1 MARPPELGSPRPY
14 RPPRRERMALSNG
27 LKVVLVEDRRFPLVT
42 VRVGARGGAAHTA
55 RESAGLSD
63 ALADLVTEGAGDL
76 SARRV
81 AEEAESFGGEVE
93 ASAGKDNTVL
103 RAYGLA
109 EHAPRLFA
117 LLGLVARS
125 PAFPED
131 EVDLRKRNMLE
142 ELALMRSQPEFP
154 ARAAFMR
161 RVYGSHP
168 YGIEVPSEEDIG
180 RISRRGLKGL
190 HGRLFA
196 AENCV
201 LTVAGAVGAEELLEL
216 AERHLGGLPRTA
228 ASPLAGV
235 PEPSE
240 PEPPRGAVLCD
251 RPGSD
256 QSVLYVGHRGV
267 PRLHPD
273 YMRLLLANQVLG
285 GSFAARLMADL
296 REEKG
301 WTYGVYSRLVPRRS
315 GGEFVVTTEVRTDAT
330 ADSVE
335 AVLRHIERLREEPAE
350 AWELEQA
357 KSTLIGRFV
366 RALETQDGLADAVT
380 DLELADLPKDA
391 LETYVDRVQAV
402 SLEDVL
408 RAARERLD
416 PGRMT
421 VAVTG
426 DAAQVEKGLERVLG
440 APVLRADHDG
450 RF

>member
-1 MARPPELGSPRPY
+1 MSRPPALGSPRPY
-14 RPPRRERMALSNG
+14 LPPKRERLSLSNG
-27 LKVVLVEDRRFPLVT
+27 LKVVLVEDRRFPLIT
-42 VRVGARGGAAHTA
+42 VRLGARGGAAHVA
-55 RESAGLSD
+55 RESAALAD
-63 ALADLVTEGAGDL
+63 ALADLATEGAGSL
-76 SARRV
+76 SARGV
-81 AEEAESFGGEVE
+81 AEEAESFGGEIE

-109 EHAPRLFA
+109 EHADRLFA

-125 PAFPED
+125 PSFPED

-168 YGIEVPSEEDIG
+168 YGAEVPTEEDIG
-180 RISRRGLKGL
+180 RIRREGLQGL
-190 HGRLFA
+190 HRRLFA

-201 LTVAGAVGAEELLEL
+201 LAVAGAVGAAELRKL
-216 AERHLGGLPRTA
+216 AERHLGALPRTA
-228 ASPLAGV
+228 AEPLGSV
-235 PEPSE
+235 PEPAE

-267 PRLHPD
+267 ARLHPD

-301 WTYGVYSRLVPRRS
+301 WTYGVYSRVVPRRS
-315 GGEFVVTTEVRTDAT
+315 AGEFVVTTEVRTDAT
-330 ADSVE
+330 AAAVE
-335 AVLRHIERLREEPAE
+335 AILKHVERLREEPAE

-366 RALETQDGLADAVT
+366 RALETQDGLADAVA
-380 DLELADLPKDA
+380 DLELAGLPADA

-402 SLEDVL
+402 SIDDV
-408 RAARERLD
+408 RRSARERLD

-426 DAAQVEKGLERVLG
+426 DAAQVEEGLGKVVGSPVVRV
-440 APVLRADHDG
+440 DQDG
-450 RF
+450 KP